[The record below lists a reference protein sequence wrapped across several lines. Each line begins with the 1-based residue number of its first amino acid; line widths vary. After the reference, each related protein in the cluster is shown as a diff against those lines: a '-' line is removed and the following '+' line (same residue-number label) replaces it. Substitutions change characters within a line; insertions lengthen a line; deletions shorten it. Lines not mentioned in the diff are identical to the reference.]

1 MCCQENRG
9 WRENRR
15 ERTSFPQSL
24 QTFMKGPKRS
34 ALKVEELVASK
45 PGSPEAL
52 GPCRR
57 CSLVVWAG
65 GARRRC
71 SNPPPRPFFF
81 FSLPRC
87 LGEGVRAGGG
97 GEGAGHSQPLLRVL
111 VPAGGGGTAWDRAL
125 TAEAVSCAPP
135 QPSPSSPVR
144 KMPQEHA

>member
-1 MCCQENRG
+1 
-9 WRENRR
+9 
-15 ERTSFPQSL
+15 
-24 QTFMKGPKRS
+24 MKGPKRS

-52 GPCRR
+52 GPCRC

-65 GARRRC
+65 GAQRGLHDEDKLLLLIIVLGAAILLP
-71 SNPPPRPFFF
+71 SFFF
-81 FSLPRC
+81 FLPRC

-97 GEGAGHSQPLLRVL
+97 GEGAGRSQPVLCVL

-125 TAEAVSCAPP
+125 AAEAVSCAPP

-144 KMPQEHA
+144 KTPQEHA